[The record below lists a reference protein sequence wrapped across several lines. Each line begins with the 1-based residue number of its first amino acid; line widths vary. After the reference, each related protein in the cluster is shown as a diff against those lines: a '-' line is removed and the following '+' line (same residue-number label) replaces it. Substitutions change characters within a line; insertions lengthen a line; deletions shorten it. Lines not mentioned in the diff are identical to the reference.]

1 MKLRYHLVFVA
12 LLLTA
17 FGILGRA
24 RYGSYTNF
32 TAESDYQY
40 TCYVAELMSEMATA
54 DCQEMRKT
62 LLQAPV
68 ILQVTPVDEPI
79 CFFKGRQQRVR
90 VEQIFKGEKVTQGE
104 EILITADRWK
114 VYADDRSMD
123 MGYVNFM
130 KVGNKYL
137 VFLSGIVG
145 NAEDGTNV
153 LRLQSGQF
161 IAPVFS
167 YKECENIT
175 YPISGESTYVPY
187 AEVSNNEF
195 FAVDNEGLNAFLALK
210 AEMINK
216 YNGGN

>member
-1 MKLRYHLVFVA
+1 
-12 LLLTA
+12 
-17 FGILGRA
+17 
-24 RYGSYTNF
+24 
-32 TAESDYQY
+32 
-40 TCYVAELMSEMATA
+40 
-54 DCQEMRKT
+54 
-62 LLQAPV
+62 
-68 ILQVTPVDEPI
+68 
-79 CFFKGRQQRVR
+79 
-90 VEQIFKGEKVTQGE
+90 
-104 EILITADRWK
+104 
-114 VYADDRSMD
+114 

-130 KVGNKYL
+130 KDGNKYL
-137 VFLSGIVG
+137 IFLSGIVG